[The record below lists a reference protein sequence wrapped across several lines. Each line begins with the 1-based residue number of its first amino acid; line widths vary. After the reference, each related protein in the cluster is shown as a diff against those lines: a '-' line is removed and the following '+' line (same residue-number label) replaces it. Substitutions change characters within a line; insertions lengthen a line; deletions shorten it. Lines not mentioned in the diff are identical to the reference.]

1 MKAVE
6 KKITRIL
13 ILSAPVGSGHKMASQ
28 ALAEAFSA
36 MPDTLVTQG
45 DVFTFFPAFL
55 GKSFLTCY
63 KAILRFCPGLYALS
77 YRWGNAGSGSLFL
90 RNLINRVF
98 LRCGKNYLA
107 DVAPDVVLSTHGT
120 PTGIL
125 SLYKKKYAPQLRI
138 GVVVTDYTVHRWL
151 VYPEV
156 DVYFIAEQA
165 LEGQVAKALSTQET
179 GPSVSRAFGIPV
191 REMLLP
197 FCVAVGRQEARREIC
212 RGFGWPEDVFIVL
225 ISGGGEGLLPMEEI
239 ISLLAAE
246 SHTKLRLIAITGHNT
261 LLREQLQEGR
271 YGTNSRL
278 EILGF
283 TEELPKLIGAA
294 DLMIG
299 KGGGISIAECLALG
313 TPLLIYS
320 PLPGQEQK
328 NTEFLVQNQGA
339 GVASTVEEIAAAVRK
354 EMAKTPAERERE
366 RESLRRRLGHPEA
379 AKKIAGFTKSL
390 TI

>member
-90 RNLINRVF
+90 RNLINRVL
-98 LRCGKNYLA
+98 LRCGKNYLT

-138 GVVVTDYTVHRWL
+138 GVVVTDYTC
-151 VYPEV
+151 
-156 DVYFIAEQA
+156 
-165 LEGQVAKALSTQET
+165 
-179 GPSVSRAFGIPV
+179 
-191 REMLLP
+191 LLYTS
-197 FCVAVGRQEARREIC
+197 
-212 RGFGWPEDVFIVL
+212 D
-225 ISGGGEGLLPMEEI
+225 
-239 ISLLAAE
+239 
-246 SHTKLRLIAITGHNT
+246 
-261 LLREQLQEGR
+261 
-271 YGTNSRL
+271 
-278 EILGF
+278 
-283 TEELPKLIGAA
+283 AA
-294 DLMIG
+294 DEL
-299 KGGGISIAECLALG
+299 
-313 TPLLIYS
+313 
-320 PLPGQEQK
+320 
-328 NTEFLVQNQGA
+328 
-339 GVASTVEEIAAAVRK
+339 
-354 EMAKTPAERERE
+354 
-366 RESLRRRLGHPEA
+366 
-379 AKKIAGFTKSL
+379 
-390 TI
+390 

>member
-1 MKAVE
+1 M
-6 KKITRIL
+6 
-13 ILSAPVGSGHKMASQ
+13 
-28 ALAEAFSA
+28 
-36 MPDTLVTQG
+36 
-45 DVFTFFPAFL
+45 
-55 GKSFLTCY
+55 
-63 KAILRFCPGLYALS
+63 
-77 YRWGNAGSGSLFL
+77 
-90 RNLINRVF
+90 
-98 LRCGKNYLA
+98 
-107 DVAPDVVLSTHGT
+107 
-120 PTGIL
+120 
-125 SLYKKKYAPQLRI
+125 
-138 GVVVTDYTVHRWL
+138 TDYTVHRWL

-165 LEGQVAKALSTQET
+165 LEEQVAKALSTEET

-225 ISGGGEGLLPMEEI
+225 ISGGGEGLLPMEKI

-246 SHTKLRLIAITGHNT
+246 SHTKLRLIAVTGHNT

-339 GVASTVEEIAAAVRK
+339 GVASTVEEITAAVRK

-366 RESLRRRLGHPEA
+366 RENLQRRLGHPEA